1 MSSSFDLTE
10 EQKTFF
16 RAEGHGEKGAVCA
29 IALIYAD
36 GRVELDYHDE
46 ILRKYAEET
55 DVKAVEARFK
65 DATNQKAEARKKA
78 DLAQACYNEAEDY
91 SFNLG
96 QQLKALKDAEVKKK

>member
-16 RAEGHGEKGAVCA
+16 RAEGHGKVGAVCA
-29 IALIYAD
+29 IALIYEN
-36 GRVELDYHDE
+36 GHVELDWHDE
-46 ILRKYAEET
+46 ILRKYAAET
-55 DVKAVEARFK
+55 DVKAVEERFQASLK
-65 DATNQKAEARKKA
+65 EKEEAEKKA
-78 DLAQACYNEAEDY
+78 SVAQACYNEAEDY